1 MASLSSPVNKRP
13 SLSSLRGVSYEET
26 IAAKPPVPIATASSP
41 YPSSPDGTQQHQHA
55 PKQLNASTQRPMTS
69 PKPIPPRFDK
79 DMRRDS
85 GLAPSN
91 STARDSRASVDD
103 QSAASLKS
111 PPSIPS
117 IIVDEEPLPPSSR
130 RSEKAWDGLRGRKTL
145 RTIEAE
151 RPSTAGA
158 APFRGITMDI
168 PTASFEDLTADTMQF
183 SKRGSVLLKGQ
194 KASDTKS
201 AFATT
206 RRTGTKRVKP
216 SSSLMVRQTST
227 RALSA
232 DEELLSRRVRLMYDK
247 GEEDVSDSEVNQLT
261 VRENGTLW
269 EEEATTENES
279 SDGVS
284 TTLVASP
291 TDAQTNGVVDQADE
305 RRARRASFIRKEGE
319 LAGGLEDWK
328 DVEGGDVDR
337 YGFIIPRRP
346 TGDSDGHEPQPIQRV
361 TTSLQLASEAPRRR
375 LTLRRSPSN
384 ATNNSVMSG
393 RSPSRKPS
401 QQSARPTSS
410 QSSYRSTQSRTGS
423 TIRYAANRLPHNRNR
438 KFVDEAGDM
447 LTLPFGLSDAAD
459 ADSGS
464 TKLSR
469 HMKKKEWERED
480 KWRKMAKLTSKSKA
494 GGGMTFE
501 FDTTSSKLIERT
513 WKGIPDRW
521 RATAWH
527 AFLSASAKKH
537 PNSPTDEEL
546 IQTFNDYQEMG
557 SPDDIQIDID
567 VPRTISSHIMFRRRY
582 RGGQRLLF
590 RVLHAMSL
598 YFPETGY
605 VQGMAALA
613 ATLLAYYDEEHAFLM
628 LVRLWQLRGL
638 DRLYRSGFT
647 GLMEALDDFEK
658 GWLAGGEVA
667 EQLTELGIPPTA
679 YGTRWYLT
687 LFNYSIPFPAQLRVW
702 DVFMLLGDAG
712 EISPSRPPTSTMPQP
727 DAIQPSASPF
737 GKSLDVLHAT
747 SAALI
752 DGMRDIIMDSDF
764 ENGMK
769 VLTSWVPIKDVELFM
784 RVARAEW
791 KVHHRKKG

>member
-1 MASLSSPVNKRP
+1 MASLSSPAHRT
-13 SLSSLRGVSYEET
+13 SRSSLRAVSYDQAV
-26 IAAKPPVPIATASSP
+26 AAEPPVQIATASSP
-41 YPSSPDGTQQHQHA
+41 YPPPPDGSEHGSKRPNSSPQA
-55 PKQLNASTQRPMTS
+55 PMAT
-69 PKPIPPRFDK
+69 PKPIPARFDK
-79 DMRRDS
+79 DRRRDS

-91 STARDSRASVDD
+91 STARDSRASADD
-103 QSAASLKS
+103 QSAGSLQS

-117 IIVDEEPLPPSSR
+117 IIVDDEPVPPSSR
-130 RSEKAWDGLRGRKTL
+130 RSERAWGSSTGKAKL

-168 PTASFEDLTADTMQF
+168 PKTSFEDLTTTTETMQF
-183 SKRGSVLLKGQ
+183 SKRGSVLLKGK
-194 KASDTKS
+194 KASDTKNS
-201 AFATT
+201 FTT
-206 RRTGTKRVKP
+206 NRRTNTKRVKP
-216 SSSLMVRQTST
+216 SSSLVVRQTST

-261 VRENGTLW
+261 LRENGTLW
-269 EEEATTENES
+269 EEDTTENES
-279 SDGVS
+279 SDNVS
-284 TTLVASP
+284 NTVVASSTEAQINDA
-291 TDAQTNGVVDQADE
+291 TDETAE
-305 RRARRASFIRKEGE
+305 KRARRASFIKKEGE

-328 DVEGGDVDR
+328 DLEGDVDR
-337 YGFIIPRRP
+337 YGFIIPRRQ
-346 TGDSDGHEPQPIQRV
+346 TGDTVGSQEPQPIQRV

-384 ATNNSVMSG
+384 ATSSHSVMSG

-401 QQSARPTSS
+401 QQSNRPASS
-410 QSSYRSTQSRTGS
+410 QSSYRSTQSRSS
-423 TIRYAANRLPHNRNR
+423 TIRYAANRLPHNRSR
-438 KFVDEAGDM
+438 RFLDEAGDM
-447 LTLPFGLSDAAD
+447 LTLPAGMT
-459 ADSGS
+459 DSPETDPRDS
-464 TKLSR
+464 KMAR
-469 HMKKKEWERED
+469 HMRKKEWEREE
-480 KWRKMAKLTSKSKA
+480 KWRKMAKPTNKNRT

-521 RATAWH
+521 RSTAWH

-537 PNSPTDEEL
+537 PDSPTDEEL

-667 EQLTELGIPPTA
+667 EQLVCT
-679 YGTRWYLT
+679 
-687 LFNYSIPFPAQLRVW
+687 
-702 DVFMLLGDAG
+702 
-712 EISPSRPPTSTMPQP
+712 
-727 DAIQPSASPF
+727 
-737 GKSLDVLHAT
+737 
-747 SAALI
+747 
-752 DGMRDIIMDSDF
+752 
-764 ENGMK
+764 MK
-769 VLTSWVPIKDVELFM
+769 VRSRNYRLSEN
-784 RVARAEW
+784 
-791 KVHHRKKG
+791 

>member
-1 MASLSSPVNKRP
+1 MSVRRQKRTDVQMASLSSPVHKT
-13 SLSSLRGVSYEET
+13 SGSSFRGVSYEQT
-26 IAAKPPVPIATASSP
+26 VAAKPPVPIATASSSP
-41 YPSSPDGTQQHQHA
+41 YSSPDGNEHGSKR
-55 PKQLNASTQRPMTS
+55 PNSSTQAPMAS
-69 PKPIPPRFDK
+69 PKPIPARIDK
-79 DMRRDS
+79 DLRRDS
-85 GLAPSN
+85 GLAPSR
-91 STARDSRASVDD
+91 STTRDSRVSVDD
-103 QSAASLKS
+103 QSAGSLKS

-117 IIVDEEPLPPSSR
+117 IIVDDEPVRPSSR
-130 RSEKAWDGLRGRKTL
+130 RSEKAWGGFKGKKTL
-145 RTIEAE
+145 RTVEAE

-168 PTASFEDLTADTMQF
+168 PTASFEDFSSEKMQF
-183 SKRGSVLLKGQ
+183 STRGSVLLKGE

-201 AFATT
+201 ALATN
-206 RRTGTKRVKP
+206 RRTNTKRANP
-216 SSSLMVRQTST
+216 SSSLVVRQTST

-261 VRENGTLW
+261 VPENGTLW
-269 EEEATTENES
+269 EEETTENES
-279 SDGVS
+279 SDNVS
-284 TTLVASP
+284 NTVDPSP
-291 TDAQTNGVVDQADE
+291 TGIQSNGLTDQTTDK
-305 RRARRASFIRKEGE
+305 RTRRASFIKKESE
-319 LAGGLEDWK
+319 LAGGVEDWK
-328 DVEGGDVDR
+328 DIEGGDVDR
-337 YGFIIPRRP
+337 YGFIIPRRQ
-346 TGDSDGHEPQPIQRV
+346 TGDSDAGQDPQPIQRV

-384 ATNNSVMSG
+384 ATSNHSVISG

-401 QQSARPTSS
+401 QQSNRPASS
-410 QSSYRSTQSRTGS
+410 QSSYRSTQSRSGS

-447 LTLPFGLSDAAD
+447 LTLPVGLTDAAD
-459 ADSGS
+459 KDLKDS
-464 TKLSR
+464 KMAR
-469 HMKKKEWERED
+469 HIKKKEWERED
-480 KWRKMAKLTSKSKA
+480 KWRKMAKPTSKNKT

-537 PNSPTDEEL
+537 PDSPTDEEL
-546 IQTFNDYQEMG
+546 IQAFNDYQELS

-613 ATLLAYYDEEHAFLM
+613 ATLLAYFDEEHSFLM

-647 GLMEALDDFEK
+647 GLMEALEDFEK

-667 EQLTELGIPPTA
+667 EQLVCILNSFLRNYRLSEKLTISSDRTRNPTH
-679 YGTRWYLT
+679 
-687 LFNYSIPFPAQLRVW
+687 SLRHP
-702 DVFMLLGDAG
+702 L
-712 EISPSRPPTSTMPQP
+712 
-727 DAIQPSASPF
+727 
-737 GKSLDVLHAT
+737 
-747 SAALI
+747 
-752 DGMRDIIMDSDF
+752 
-764 ENGMK
+764 
-769 VLTSWVPIKDVELFM
+769 VPNPL
-784 RVARAEW
+784 
-791 KVHHRKKG
+791 